1 MCPTRKGNR
10 RRPEI
15 TASGVKVK
23 KEDRFDPWNRPQN
36 QPDDVQKRRM
46 LKEAF
51 RAVLLVIMTN
61 HTYEFDK
68 VIRKQTKGG
77 PIGMDLTGT
86 IAKIYMKWWDRQ
98 LLAKFEE
105 LGIRVKL
112 YKRYIDDMTICL
124 KVLVLGM
131 KFVEGK
137 LEYNQEK
144 EDEDKDLPED
154 KRTFKLLQEIG
165 NSIHPSIQLEI
176 DVASNHEDKKVPIL
190 DLKMWIA
197 DIDRTDGT
205 GKIKKILYQHYIK
218 DIANKYVIH
227 REAAMSIANKRS
239 ILTQMCLR
247 VLLNCSD
254 DIGKEEKAKHVQFF
268 MKRMQALGYDEEFRY
283 EVLKSACEAYESICN
298 NPDQPKYRSREWY
311 TPERRKEL
319 MTKKKT
325 WYRKGDDEAI
335 MFVPATPRSELKKM
349 VQEEVAES
357 DYKIKVVEQPGTKVK
372 RLLQRNDPFKGK
384 ICGDE
389 KCFVCTTTG
398 SGGCRKTGVT
408 YLVRCKGDCG
418 RFEYKGETH
427 QNTYTRGNKHLGDF
441 RNGVESSALWK
452 HTVKKHNGDC
462 DGVEFEMEIID
473 FIRNDAT
480 LRQVTEAIRI
490 EETPADKRMNDQ
502 TEWNVGRLPRIGL
515 T

>member
-1 MCPTRKGNR
+1 
-10 RRPEI
+10 
-15 TASGVKVK
+15 
-23 KEDRFDPWNRPQN
+23 
-36 QPDDVQKRRM
+36 M

-124 KVLVLGM
+124 KVLVLWM

-218 DIANKYVIH
+218 DIANKY
-227 REAAMSIANKRS
+227 S
-239 ILTQMCLR
+239 
-247 VLLNCSD
+247 
-254 DIGKEEKAKHVQFF
+254 
-268 MKRMQALGYDEEFRY
+268 
-283 EVLKSACEAYESICN
+283 
-298 NPDQPKYRSREWY
+298 NPRH
-311 TPERRKEL
+311 
-319 MTKKKT
+319 
-325 WYRKGDDEAI
+325 G
-335 MFVPATPRSELKKM
+335 F
-349 VQEEVAES
+349 
-357 DYKIKVVEQPGTKVK
+357 
-372 RLLQRNDPFKGK
+372 
-384 ICGDE
+384 
-389 KCFVCTTTG
+389 
-398 SGGCRKTGVT
+398 
-408 YLVRCKGDCG
+408 
-418 RFEYKGETH
+418 
-427 QNTYTRGNKHLGDF
+427 
-441 RNGVESSALWK
+441 
-452 HTVKKHNGDC
+452 
-462 DGVEFEMEIID
+462 
-473 FIRNDAT
+473 
-480 LRQVTEAIRI
+480 
-490 EETPADKRMNDQ
+490 
-502 TEWNVGRLPRIGL
+502 
-515 T
+515 